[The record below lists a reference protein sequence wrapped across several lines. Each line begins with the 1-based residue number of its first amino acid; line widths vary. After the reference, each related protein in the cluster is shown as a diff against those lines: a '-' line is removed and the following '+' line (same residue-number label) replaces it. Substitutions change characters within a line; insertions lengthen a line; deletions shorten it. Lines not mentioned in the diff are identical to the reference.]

1 MSQIATSDVRGLFTK
16 MLIEVYKEITEPT
29 SFLRSFFKTKETSTK
44 ELSIEVQR
52 NSEKFAVD
60 VERGTEGNRNSFS
73 KSTEKIFIP
82 PFYREF
88 FDATELDLYD
98 RLFTDSA
105 MESGVFSDFLTQMAE
120 KLKQLQNKI
129 ERSYEKQVSEVFET
143 GVVQLNA
150 GINIDFKR
158 KAASLVDKGAG
169 NYWATGTVDPN
180 KDLEAAANFIRKEGK
195 SSAGTLTVIMGSTA
209 WTDYL
214 NNTIVK
220 ERADIRN
227 FKLDDI
233 VSPQKGTTGGTFHG
247 QVAGGSY
254 RFNIWTYPQFFENS
268 VGTLVDYINAK
279 KVIVVPE
286 ITRYTLGFAAVPQL
300 LTKTGGRVRKGAFIV
315 DDFVDERNAKHVFDM
330 KSAGVAIPVAV
341 DTIHTTQVVA

>member
-1 MSQIATSDVRGLFTK
+1 MGQIASSDVRGLFTK
-16 MLIEVYKEITEPT
+16 MLLDVYKEITEPT
-29 SFLRSFFKTKETSTK
+29 SFLRSFYKTKESSTK
-44 ELSIEVQR
+44 TLSIEVQR
-52 NSEKFAVD
+52 NSEKIAVD
-60 VERGTEGNRNSFS
+60 VARGTEGNRNTWDI
-73 KSTEKIFIP
+73 STEKIFQP

-88 FDATELDLYD
+88 FDATHLDLYD
-98 RLFTDSA
+98 RLFTDQA
-105 MESGVFSDFLTQMAE
+105 MESGVFADFLQVMAE

-129 ERSYEKQVSEVFET
+129 ERSYEKQASEVFET
-143 GVVQLNA
+143 GVVQLQA

-158 KAASLVDKGAG
+158 KALSLVDKGAG
-169 NYWATGTVDPN
+169 FYWKTGTVDPN

-227 FKLDDI
+227 FKLDDL

-254 RFNIWTYPQFFENS
+254 RFNIWTYPQFFENTS
-268 VGTLVDYINAK
+268 GTLVDYINPK
-279 KVIVVPE
+279 KIIVVPE

-300 LTKTGGRVRKGAFIV
+300 VTKTGGRVRKGAFIV
-315 DDFVDERNAKHVFDM
+315 DDYIDERNVAHIFDM
-330 KSAGVAIPVAV
+330 KSAGIAIPVAV